1 MSRLL
6 NRQTIEDLSVL
17 LKNKEVSP
25 VEITQDVLGEIER
38 LDSDLNSYIKVT
50 EEKALKSAKDA
61 EKEILD
67 GNYRGPL
74 HGIPMGI
81 KDNIYFEESVTT
93 MGSKIHQNFAPS
105 YDATVVKKLRK
116 SGVIFTG
123 KLNLHE
129 YAWGATNNN
138 PHFGACHNPW
148 DLNRITGGSSGGSGA
163 AVSSHLSIASLGT
176 DTGGSIRIPSSF
188 CGIVGLKP
196 THGLVSNYGS
206 FPLAWSLDHIG
217 PMTKTVKD
225 SAYLLESISGSDSK
239 DPRNSTHESK
249 KYANLF
255 NGDIKG
261 MRIGVNEN
269 YFFNNV
275 DKPVESLVRKALLD
289 LEKEGAILVDVDISY
304 MEYAEFADLATIMVE
319 PSTIHYNNIR
329 KRPNDFGED
338 VRTSLRVGELYSAS
352 DYLQA
357 QQIRENLKNEYSKLF
372 KNVDVLITPTLPFLP
387 PKIGEETAI
396 INGKQVFYPYEII
409 RFTGPFNLTGLPALS
424 IPCGFA
430 DELPVGMQIVGP
442 AYHEEVIYNVAYA
455 YERLQKQN
463 TFRTPPIVENYN

>member
-93 MGSKIHQNFAPS
+93 MGSKIHQNFSAS
-105 YDATVVKKLRK
+105 YDATDVKKLRK

-196 THGLVSNYGS
+196 THGLVSNY
-206 FPLAWSLDHIG
+206 
-217 PMTKTVKD
+217 
-225 SAYLLESISGSDSK
+225 
-239 DPRNSTHESK
+239 
-249 KYANLF
+249 
-255 NGDIKG
+255 
-261 MRIGVNEN
+261 
-269 YFFNNV
+269 
-275 DKPVESLVRKALLD
+275 
-289 LEKEGAILVDVDISY
+289 
-304 MEYAEFADLATIMVE
+304 
-319 PSTIHYNNIR
+319 
-329 KRPNDFGED
+329 
-338 VRTSLRVGELYSAS
+338 
-352 DYLQA
+352 
-357 QQIRENLKNEYSKLF
+357 
-372 KNVDVLITPTLPFLP
+372 
-387 PKIGEETAI
+387 
-396 INGKQVFYPYEII
+396 
-409 RFTGPFNLTGLPALS
+409 
-424 IPCGFA
+424 
-430 DELPVGMQIVGP
+430 
-442 AYHEEVIYNVAYA
+442 
-455 YERLQKQN
+455 
-463 TFRTPPIVENYN
+463 